1 MPSSNYP
8 FSPLGDKSLYHR
20 VVDRIRIA
28 IFRGDLKPGDQLPSE
43 PELARQLEVGRSA
56 VREAIRIL
64 ESTGLLTVR
73 RGHAGGTFVQE
84 RDVSSLVPVFA
95 DILRLALVE
104 VSELTRTRVLLE
116 SVVIQEAGAR
126 ITPEGLATLRENV
139 DQAEQ
144 YYRQGEVALRVA
156 ANLEFH
162 MKLARIAASPVL
174 ELNVGAVL
182 KLLSYYLETIP
193 PSPEMVEGTLAGHR
207 QLIELLA
214 AGRVPEAVELNREHI
229 ETVSHKLIRRA
240 EEDADKG
247 LPARHLFDDGG
258 FDGKAL

>member
-1 MPSSNYP
+1 MPDSGNL

-64 ESTGLLTVR
+64 ESAGLLTVR
-73 RGHAGGTFVQE
+73 RGHGGGTFVQE
-84 RDVSSLVPVFA
+84 RDVASLVPVFA

-126 ITPEGLATLRENV
+126 ITPPGLALLHENI
-139 DQAEQ
+139 DQAQE
-144 YYRQGEVALRVA
+144 YYRQGEFGLRLA
-156 ANLEFH
+156 ANLDFH

-193 PSPEMVEGTLAGHR
+193 PTPEMVEGTLRGHR
-207 QLIELLA
+207 QLVEHLA
-214 AGRVPEAVELNREHI
+214 AGRVREAVALNQEHI
-229 ETVSHKLIRRA
+229 ETVSRKMIRRA
-240 EEDADKG
+240 EEDANKG

-258 FDGKAL
+258 IDEKAL

>member
-1 MPSSNYP
+1 MASSGSL

-43 PELARQLEVGRSA
+43 PELARQLAVGRSA

-64 ESTGLLTVR
+64 ESAGLLTVR
-73 RGHAGGTFVQE
+73 RGHGGGTFVQE
-84 RDVSSLVPVFA
+84 RDVASLVPVFA

-116 SVVIQEAGAR
+116 TVVIQEAGAL
-126 ITPEGLATLRENV
+126 IKPIDVAILHENV
-139 DQAEQ
+139 DQAEK
-144 YYRQGEVALRVA
+144 YYHQGEVELRLA
-156 ANLEFH
+156 ANLDFH

-174 ELNVGAVL
+174 ELNVGAVI

-193 PSPEMVEGTLAGHR
+193 PTAEMVEGTLAGHR
-207 QLIELLA
+207 QLIEHLA
-214 AGRVPEAVELNREHI
+214 AGQVQEAVDLNRQHI
-229 ETVSHKLIRRA
+229 ETVSRKMILCA

-258 FDGKAL
+258 IDEKAV

>member
-1 MPSSNYP
+1 M
-8 FSPLGDKSLYHR
+8 
-20 VVDRIRIA
+20 VDRIRIA

-43 PELARQLEVGRSA
+43 PELARQLAVGRSA

-64 ESTGLLTVR
+64 ESAGLLTVR
-73 RGHAGGTFVQE
+73 RGHGGGTFVQE
-84 RDVSSLVPVFA
+84 RDVASLVPVFA

-116 SVVIQEAGAR
+116 TVVIQEAGAR
-126 ITPEGLATLRENV
+126 ISPVDIAALNQNVDLATE
-139 DQAEQ
+139 
-144 YYRQGEVALRVA
+144 YYHQGEVALRLA
-156 ANLEFH
+156 TNLEFH
-162 MKLARIAASPVL
+162 MMLARIAASPVL

-193 PSPEMVEGTLAGHR
+193 ATSEMVDGTLAGHR
-207 QLIELLA
+207 QLVEYFA
-214 AGRVPEAVELNREHI
+214 VGQVREAVELNREHI
-229 ETVSHKLIRRA
+229 QTVSRKMIRRA

-258 FDGKAL
+258 IDEKAV

>member
-1 MPSSNYP
+1 MATSGSL
-8 FSPLGDKSLYHR
+8 FSPLGEKKLYQR
-20 VVDRIRIA
+20 VVDRIRVA
-28 IFRGDLKPGDQLPSE
+28 IFRGDLKPGDQLPPE
-43 PELARQLEVGRSA
+43 PELARQLAVGRSA

-64 ESTGLLTVR
+64 ESAGLLTVR
-73 RGHAGGTFVQE
+73 RGHGGGTFVQKS
-84 RDVSSLVPVFA
+84 DVASLVPVFA

-126 ITPEGLATLRENV
+126 ISPEDVAALHKNIDG
-139 DQAEQ
+139 AEQ
-144 YYRQGEVALRVA
+144 HYRHGDVEQRVA
-156 ANLEFH
+156 ANLDFH
-162 MKLARIAASPVL
+162 MKLARVAASPVL

-182 KLLSYYLETIP
+182 KLLSYYLEAIP
-193 PSPEMVEGTLAGHR
+193 PTAEMVENTLASHR

-214 AGRVPEAVELNREHI
+214 AGRVQEAVELNREHI
-229 ETVSHKLIRRA
+229 ETVSRKLILCV

-258 FDGKAL
+258 IDEKAV

>member
-1 MPSSNYP
+1 MADSGSL
-8 FSPLGDKSLYHR
+8 FSPLGEKSLYHR

-28 IFRGDLKPGDQLPSE
+28 IFRGDIKPGDQLPSE

-64 ESTGLLTVR
+64 ESAGLLTVR
-73 RGHAGGTFVQE
+73 RGHGGGTFVQE
-84 RDVSSLVPVFA
+84 RDVATLVPVFA

-104 VSELTRTRVLLE
+104 VSELTRTRILLE
-116 SVVIQEAGAR
+116 SVVMQEAGVR
-126 ITPEGLATLRENV
+126 IKPQHIAALHQNV
-139 DQAEQ
+139 DQATE
-144 YYRQGEVALRVA
+144 YYRQGEVALRLA

-162 MKLARIAASPVL
+162 MMLARIAASPVL

-182 KLLSYYLETIP
+182 KLLSYYLETIQAT
-193 PSPEMVEGTLAGHR
+193 SEMVDGTLAGHR
-207 QLIELLA
+207 QLVEHLA
-214 AGRVPEAVELNREHI
+214 FGQVREAVELNREHI
-229 ETVSHKLIRRA
+229 QTVSRKMIRRA

-258 FDGKAL
+258 IDERAV